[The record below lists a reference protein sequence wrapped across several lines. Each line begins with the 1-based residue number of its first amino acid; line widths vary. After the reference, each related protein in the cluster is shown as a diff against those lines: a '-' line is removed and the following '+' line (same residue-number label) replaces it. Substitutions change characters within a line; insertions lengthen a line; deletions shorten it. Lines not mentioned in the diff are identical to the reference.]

1 MSSRPQFGV
10 YLLAALL
17 LALVIGP
24 PLWLD
29 FAAPE
34 ADAIV
39 TRKYEGYKL
48 SRDPDGGWRQVRWV
62 WASFR
67 TPSGVAHNSEMM
79 LGTSDYDNLS
89 VGTHLRVR
97 YLPIYPYTVRPIART
112 TMIQARE
119 VLTPETTRGRWLAL
133 LLIFAPLTILAGRIA
148 RILAFPVALVWL
160 GATWVYVLAPKP
172 LPVPGATHTS
182 ARVSWTQVVFR
193 GPTGRRYDRLPT
205 PYRVVALTFVPPRA
219 RDSITVVDAVDSM
232 SLNPK
237 PPDGTLEP
245 IGYEPGAP
253 RTARLLVGTRSFI
266 NANRSELIILGIAPI
281 VLAVLAAGYRR
292 RDKGKSRAMDASS
305 VISTR
310 HGAHSTQR

>member
-10 YLLAALL
+10 YLLVALL
-17 LALVIGP
+17 VVLVVGP

-29 FAAPE
+29 VAAPE
-34 ADAIV
+34 ADAVV
-39 TRKYEGYKL
+39 TRKYEGYRL
-48 SRDPDGGWRQVRWV
+48 SRDPDGGWRQIRYV

-67 TPSGVAHNSEMM
+67 TPAGVTHNSEMM

-112 TMIQARE
+112 MMIQARE

-133 LLIFAPLTILAGRIA
+133 LLIFAPLTFLAARVA
-148 RILAFPVALVWL
+148 RILAIPVALVWL
-160 GATWVYVLAPKP
+160 GATWVYVLAPKA
-172 LPVPGATHTS
+172 LPVPGLTHTS
-182 ARVSWTQVVFR
+182 ARVNWSQVVFR

-205 PYRVVALTFVPPRA
+205 PYRVLGLTLLPPKA

-232 SLNPK
+232 SLAK
-237 PPDGTLEP
+237 PPNGALEP

-253 RTARLLVGTRSFI
+253 RTARLLGGTRTFI
-266 NANRSELIILGIAPI
+266 NGNRADLVILGIMPI
-281 VLAVLAAGYRR
+281 VLALLAGMYRRKPRRAAGAI
-292 RDKGKSRAMDASS
+292 GHQVHPSS
-305 VISTR
+305 LRS
-310 HGAHSTQR
+310 S

>member
-1 MSSRPQFGV
+1 MSSRVQVGPI
-10 YLLAALL
+10 LLVVVLI
-17 LALVIGP
+17 ALVLGP

-29 FAAPE
+29 VAAPE
-34 ADAIV
+34 ADAVV

-62 WASFR
+62 WASFH
-67 TPSGVAHNSEMM
+67 TPSGAAHTSEMM

-97 YLPIYPYTVRPIART
+97 YLPIYPYTVRPVART

-119 VLTPETTRGRWLAL
+119 VLTPETTRGRWLTL
-133 LLIFAPLTILAGRIA
+133 LLIFAPLTFLAGRIA
-148 RILAFPVALVWL
+148 RILVFPVALVWL

-172 LPVPGATHTS
+172 LPIPGPTRTS

-193 GPTGRRYDRLPT
+193 GPTNRRADRLPV
-205 PYRVVALTFVPPRA
+205 PYRVVALTFVPPNA
-219 RDSITVVDAVDSM
+219 RDSITVVDAVDSL

-237 PPDGTLEP
+237 PIDGTLEP

-253 RTARLLVGTRSFI
+253 RTARLLVGTRTFI
-266 NANRSELIILGIAPI
+266 NANRSELIILAIAPI
-281 VLAVLAAGYRR
+281 VLAMIVGMYRR
-292 RDKGKSRAMDASS
+292 PPKRRVTSTVAHGVARA
-305 VISTR
+305 
-310 HGAHSTQR
+310 

>member
-1 MSSRPQFGV
+1 MSSRIQFGV
-10 YLLAALL
+10 YLLPVILL
-17 LALVIGP
+17 VLVVGP
-24 PLWLD
+24 PIWLD
-29 FAAPE
+29 VAAPE
-34 ADAIV
+34 ADAVV
-39 TRKYEGYKL
+39 TRKYEGYRL
-48 SRDPDGGWRQVRWV
+48 SRDPDGGWRQVRYI

-67 TPSGVAHNSEMM
+67 TPAGVAHNSEMM
-79 LGTSDYDNLS
+79 LGTSEYDNLS

-133 LLIFAPLTILAGRIA
+133 LLIFAPLTFLAGRIA
-148 RILAFPVALVWL
+148 RILAVPVALVWL

-172 LPVPGATHTS
+172 LPVPGPSHAS

-193 GPTGRRYDRLPT
+193 GPTNRRYDRLPT
-205 PYRVVALTFVPPRA
+205 PYRVVGLTFVPPKA

-237 PPDGTLEP
+237 PADGTLVP

-253 RTARLLVGTRSFI
+253 RTARLLVGTRTFI
-266 NANRSELIILGIAPI
+266 NANRSSLVLLGIAPI
-281 VLAVLAAGYRR
+281 VLALLVGMHRRKGRRAASATGYPSHPSPLR
-292 RDKGKSRAMDASS
+292 SS
-305 VISTR
+305 
-310 HGAHSTQR
+310 

>member
-10 YLLAALL
+10 YLLVVLL
-17 LALVIGP
+17 VVLVVGP

-29 FAAPE
+29 VAAPE
-34 ADAIV
+34 TDAVV
-39 TRKYEGYKL
+39 TRKYEGYRL
-48 SRDPDGGWRQVRWV
+48 SRDPDGGWRQVRYV

-67 TPSGVAHNSEMM
+67 TPAGVTHNSEMM

-133 LLIFAPLTILAGRIA
+133 LLIFAPLTFLAGRIA
-148 RILAFPVALVWL
+148 RILAIPVALVWL
-160 GATWVYVLAPKP
+160 AATWVYVLAPKP
-172 LPVPGATHTS
+172 LPVPGPTHTS
-182 ARVSWTQVVFR
+182 ASVSWTQVVFR

-219 RDSITVVDAVDSM
+219 RDSITVLDAVDSM
-232 SLNPK
+232 SLNPR
-237 PPDGTLEP
+237 PPNGTLEP
-245 IGYEPGAP
+245 IGYQPGAP
-253 RTARLLVGTRSFI
+253 RTARLLVGTRTFI
-266 NANRSELIILGIAPI
+266 NSNRSELIILGLAPI
-281 VLAVLAAGYRR
+281 VLALLAGMYRRKGRRAAGAI
-292 RDKGKSRAMDASS
+292 GHQVHPSS
-305 VISTR
+305 LRS
-310 HGAHSTQR
+310 S

>member
-1 MSSRPQFGV
+1 MSSRFQFGP
-10 YLLAALL
+10 LLLLVVL
-17 LALVIGP
+17 LALVVGP

-29 FAAPE
+29 VAPE
-34 ADAIV
+34 ADAVV

-62 WASFR
+62 WAAFH
-67 TPSGVAHNSEMM
+67 TPSGAAHNSEMM

-89 VGTHLRVR
+89 TGTRLRVR

-112 TMIQARE
+112 SMIQARE

-133 LLIFAPLTILAGRIA
+133 LLIFAPLTFLAGRIA
-148 RILAFPVALVWL
+148 RVLTIPIGLVWL
-160 GATWVYVLAPKP
+160 GATWVYVLGPKP
-172 LPVPGATHTS
+172 VPVPGPTHTS
-182 ARVSWTQVVFR
+182 ARVSWTEVVFR
-193 GPTGRRYDRLPT
+193 GPTHRRYDRLPI

-237 PPDGTLEP
+237 PLDGTLEP
-245 IGYEPGAP
+245 IGYDPGAP

-266 NANRSELIILGIAPI
+266 NGNRSELIVLGIAPI
-281 VLAVLAAGYRR
+281 VLAAIAGAYRR
-292 RDKGKSRAMDASS
+292 AGKRRVTKPVTPGVVRA
-305 VISTR
+305 
-310 HGAHSTQR
+310 

>member
-1 MSSRPQFGV
+1 MSSRVQLGPT
-10 YLLAALL
+10 LLVVLL
-17 LALVIGP
+17 VALVVGP

-34 ADAIV
+34 ADAVV

-67 TPSGVAHNSEMM
+67 TPSGAAHNSEMM

-112 TMIQARE
+112 TMIQALD
-119 VLTPETTRGRWLAL
+119 VLTPETTRGRWFAL
-133 LLIFAPLTILAGRIA
+133 LVIFGPLTILTA
-148 RILAFPVALVWL
+148 RFARLLAIPVALAWL
-160 GATWVYVLAPKP
+160 AATWVYVLAPKP
-172 LPVPGATHTS
+172 LPVPGPTHTS
-182 ARVSWTQVVFR
+182 ARVSWSQVVFR

-205 PYRVVALTFVPPRA
+205 PYRVVGLSFLPPRA
-219 RDSITVVDAVDSM
+219 RDSIEIVDAVDSM

-237 PPDGTLEP
+237 PRDGTLIP
-245 IGYEPGAP
+245 IGYEPGVP
-253 RTARLLVGTRSFI
+253 RTARLLVGTRTFI
-266 NANRSELIILGIAPI
+266 NANRSELFILGIGPI
-281 VLAVLAAGYRR
+281 VLCLIAGSYRR
-292 RDKGKSRAMDASS
+292 TLIAKARVTAPS
-305 VISTR
+305 VGTVAR
-310 HGAHSTQR
+310 V

>member
-1 MSSRPQFGV
+1 V
-10 YLLAALL
+10 
-17 LALVIGP
+17 LVVGP

-29 FAAPE
+29 RAAPE
-34 ADAIV
+34 ADAVV

-67 TPSGVAHNSEMM
+67 TPSGTAHNSEMM

-133 LLIFAPLTILAGRIA
+133 LLIFAPLTYLAGRI
-148 RILAFPVALVWL
+148 RRVLAIPVALVWL

-172 LPVPGATHTS
+172 LPVPGPTHAS
-182 ARVSWTQVVFR
+182 ARVSWSQVVFR
-193 GPTGRRYDRLPT
+193 GPTQRRYDRLPV
-205 PYRVVALTFVPPRA
+205 PYRVVALTFVPPKA
-219 RDSITVVDAVDSM
+219 RDSITVLDAVDSM

-237 PPDGTLEP
+237 PPNGIIEP
-245 IGYEPGAP
+245 IGYEPAAP
-253 RTARLLVGTRSFI
+253 RTARLLVGTRAFI
-266 NANRSELIILGIAPI
+266 NANRSELIILGVAPI
-281 VLAVLAAGYRR
+281 VLAVLAGMYRR
-292 RDKGKSRAMDASS
+292 TGKGKGRVTNAASPR
-305 VISTR
+305 VVR
-310 HGAHSTQR
+310 V